1 MGGDTLFPQDGDLS
15 EFGDPFRLGTPLPA
29 WKIPPKWG
37 FPRMGTPHPAW
48 GHPPVRE
55 HPQDGNP
62 FQHGVTPQNGDPLR
76 TGTPLPAWGPP
87 LQNGWGHHLPHVFPL
102 FGTGVAGTARVGSG
116 WVAGKGLSSGCPLCW
131 GGALTLSP
139 PTAAKSLLNKKAD
152 GVKVRGQ
159 RGWREAEMGCSPP
172 SVSLSPFHLSPP
184 APDQQHQ
191 RQCWRH
197 QPQGDPPAHR
207 SGRCPLPC
215 TPQIPHR
222 IHPPA
227 HPIHHHACP

>member
-1 MGGDTLFPQDGDLS
+1 
-15 EFGDPFRLGTPLPA
+15 
-29 WKIPPKWG
+29 
-37 FPRMGTPHPAW
+37 MGTPSSKGTPPGW
-48 GHPPVRE
+48 GH
-55 HPQDGNP
+55 P

-159 RGWREAEMGCSPP
+159 RGWREPEMGCSPP